1 MVGKEQAARL
11 FGVARIRI
19 AFGLM
24 GLLIAGLSGLLYW
37 GHFSVI
43 SYLSILLAVALALL
57 MRRVLALRAREGY
70 LERQAEALRNTA
82 AQLETSLGE
91 AIATNA
97 QLRQSE
103 ARYRALLLSL
113 AKARDGAEAAS
124 RAKSGFLAT
133 MSHEIR
139 TPMNGV
145 LGMGKLL
152 LETDLHPEQKSYAQA
167 IIQAGETLV
176 NLIGDILDFSKI
188 ESGALTLE
196 MDDVELRGLI
206 GSVAELLAPRAHA
219 KNIELVAAVAK
230 TVPTVIRSDEMRL
243 RQVLTNLLGNAIK
256 FTERGGVCIQVAM
269 EGAPPLLVIE
279 VRDTGV
285 GVAPEKRD
293 QIFQEFVQ
301 ADSRHAR
308 RYGGSG
314 LGLAIA
320 KRLVEAMGGDIG
332 IASKRG
338 PGSTFRV
345 TLPLLAAKPAEAGSA
360 PLKGRRIAIVSHNK
374 VLKEGVRL
382 QIEALGGELVSLS
395 NLAARAAMDAILID
409 GGTDDDYEIF
419 VPPGLRA
426 PAVVLVTP
434 AGRARLKDLAAMGLA
449 DYLVKP
455 LRDASLVERLNAC
468 LAGVPVADPA
478 PPLPRAGNRAHAPLK
493 ILLAEDDPVNALLIK
508 EMLRRRGHAITDVAT
523 GRAALAAYEHESFDL
538 FLTDLRMPEMD
549 GIEAARAIRA
559 LEETR
564 ARPRMAI
571 VALTADALPEG
582 REACRDA
589 GMDGFLLKP
598 VDPVRLEEMFRG
610 LFPSGGGVSHT
621 VAA

>member
-1 MVGKEQAARL
+1 MGKKQAARL

-19 AFGLM
+19 AIGLM
-24 GLLIAGLSGLLYW
+24 GLLIAGLSGLLYR
-37 GHFSVI
+37 GHLSLISCLSV
-43 SYLSILLAVALALL
+43 LLAVALGLL
-57 MRRVLALRAREGY
+57 LRRVLALRAREGH
-70 LERQAEALRNTA
+70 LERQAEALRKTA
-82 AQLETSLGE
+82 AELENSLGE

-103 ARYRALLLSL
+103 ARYRALLLSR

-176 NLIGDILDFSKI
+176 SLIGDILDFSKI

-196 MDDVELRGLI
+196 TDEVELRGLI

-230 TVPTVIRSDEMRL
+230 DVPPIIRSDEMRL
-243 RQVLTNLLGNAIK
+243 RQVLTNLVGNAIK

-269 EGAPPLLVIE
+269 EGEFLAIE

-285 GVAPEKRD
+285 GIAPEKRD

-320 KRLVEAMGGDIG
+320 KRLVEAMGGEIG
-332 IASKRG
+332 IAAKRE

-345 TLPLLAAKPAEAGSA
+345 TLPALAVKPAEDGAA
-360 PLKGRRIAIVSHNK
+360 PLKGRRIAIVGHNK
-374 VLKEGVRL
+374 VLKEGLRL
-382 QIEALGGELVSLS
+382 QIEALGGELVTLS
-395 NLAARAAMDAILID
+395 NRAARTGMDAILID
-409 GGTDDDYEIF
+409 GGTDDDYETF
-419 VPPGLRA
+419 VPPGLTA
-426 PAVVLVTP
+426 PAVALVTP
-434 AGRARLKDLAAMGLA
+434 VGRARLKDLAAMGFA
-449 DYLVKP
+449 DYLIKP
-455 LRDASLVERLNAC
+455 VRDASLVERLNAC
-468 LAGVPVADPA
+468 LAGMPPA
-478 PPLPRAGNRAHAPLK
+478 APLAPLAPAGNRAHAPLK
-493 ILLAEDDPVNALLIK
+493 ILLAEDDPVSALLIK

-523 GRAALAAYEHESFDL
+523 GKAALAACEHESFDL

-549 GIEAARAIRA
+549 GVEAARAIRA
-559 LEETR
+559 REETR
-564 ARPRMAI
+564 ARPRMTI

-582 REACRDA
+582 RDACRDA

-621 VAA
+621 AAA